1 MATLFRCRIFPIRVY
16 CAVSMKYRSLV
27 FDFDGTIADTFDE
40 GLRIYNELAQDLNLK
55 LIDDEEITYL
65 RTMTISDFLD
75 HLGIP
80 KRMVPTLLYR
90 GTRMLKAKI
99 PSLPLIKGMA
109 DALPRLRKGS
119 EHFGILT
126 SNSVENAGLFLETH
140 GLAGVFTFVS
150 STSKLTG
157 KSKYLRNILKRY
169 ALAPEELIYIGDE
182 IRDIRAARKAGV
194 AVAAVGWGFN
204 SSESLL
210 ASEPDHFCRTPDQ
223 LMALIG

>member
-1 MATLFRCRIFPIRVY
+1 
-16 CAVSMKYRSLV
+16 MKYRALV

-40 GLRIYNELAQDLNLK
+40 GLRIYNTMAEDLDLRP
-55 LIDDEEITYL
+55 IDDEEITYL
-65 RTMTISDFLD
+65 RTMTITDFID

-80 KRMVPTLLYR
+80 KRLVPRLLYR

-109 DALPRLRKGS
+109 EALPKLRKGAD
-119 EHFGILT
+119 HFGILT

-140 GLAGVFTFVS
+140 QLAGVFTFVS

-157 KSKYLRNILKRY
+157 KSKYLRDILKRY

-182 IRDIRAARKAGV
+182 IRDIKAARKAGV
-194 AVAAVGWGFN
+194 AAAAVGWGFN
-204 SSESLL
+204 ATEALQ
-210 ASEPDHFCRTPDQ
+210 ASHPDHFCDTPDE
-223 LMALIG
+223 LMMALMS